1 MRLPSRLTSNLLATL
16 VVGALAALPGA
27 ASAAPSPP
35 MVVSVHRASG
45 PVSSYFDLP
54 ARPGHLATAGTLQL
68 RNQTGRKVT
77 VLLDPVD
84 ALTASTLGS
93 AYQLRTTRIHGP
105 TRWTS
110 LSRKRVILGPHG
122 SAIVRVALHLPR
134 RVAPGDYLSG
144 IAIQERGAAS
154 QAKLRGNV
162 AISSIER

>member
-54 ARPGHLATAGTLQL
+54 ARAGHLATAGALQL
-68 RNQTGRKVT
+68 RNQTDRKVT

-134 RVAPGDYLSG
+134 RPRDRTKTARGSPPRPRARAPASG
-144 IAIQERGAAS
+144 
-154 QAKLRGNV
+154 
-162 AISSIER
+162 